1 MTDRTRWNELL
12 FDNAQRYRLH
22 QDNLRWSLSG
32 GYAAFFFGSI
42 LLLTNP
48 NVRGDN
54 FLVSHLEL
62 WLLIAGTIY
71 FIALGVENWWY
82 NVFTH
87 YARACDDKLSQGQD
101 LPTIG
106 QFDWS
111 GARLRFQSFLLI
123 LFLVTCGN
131 AFYLF
136 RYVTPAHVDAR
147 MGMLLVVGYIVAA
160 WLVLFIITTILRIR
174 GRRRHR
180 AALARATPSVSA

>member
-1 MTDRTRWNELL
+1 MIDRTRWNELL

-22 QDNLRWSLSG
+22 QDHLRWSLSG

-42 LLLTNP
+42 LLLANP
-48 NVRGDN
+48 NVRSDT
-54 FLVSHLEL
+54 FLVSHIEL

-82 NVFTH
+82 NVFTY
-87 YARACDDKLSQGQD
+87 YARACDEKLSQGQD
-101 LPTIG
+101 LPSIG

-123 LFLVTCGN
+123 LFLITCGN

-136 RYVTPAHVDAR
+136 RFVTPAYIDGR
-147 MGMLLVVGYIVAA
+147 MGMLLVVGYVVAV
-160 WLVLFIITTILRIR
+160 WLVLLIIIAILKAR

-180 AALARATPSVSA
+180 AAVATGTPAVSP

>member
-12 FDNAQRYRLH
+12 FDNAHRYRLH

-48 NVRGDN
+48 NVRSDA
-54 FLVSHLEL
+54 FLVNHLEL
-62 WLLIAGTIY
+62 WLSVAGSIY

-82 NVFTH
+82 NVFTY
-87 YARACDDKLSQGQD
+87 YARVCDEGMSRGVD
-101 LPTIG
+101 LPSIG
-106 QFDWS
+106 QLDWS
-111 GARLRFQSFLLI
+111 GARMRFQSFLLI

-136 RYVTPAHVDAR
+136 RFLSPTYVDAR
-147 MGMLLVVGYIVAA
+147 MGMLLVAVYIVVI
-160 WLVLFIITTILRIR
+160 WVILLIIIMILRAR
-174 GRRRHR
+174 GRRR
-180 AALARATPSVSA
+180 AAVENAPTA